1 MSIAARIVQAMAPTG
16 LEVVQGVYNGQAD
29 TYLSF
34 GLMAIPE
41 DFADDA
47 AQAER
52 WLVDLHLFAPHS
64 RNTTAL
70 KRQIRRCI
78 RDAGFTD
85 ADMTDA
91 SEKGTADDGTEQ
103 HIVFEF
109 EDAAGWGAE

>member
-1 MSIAARIVQAMAPTG
+1 MSVASKIVQAMATTG

-34 GLMAIPE
+34 GMLAIPE
-41 DFADDA
+41 DFADDQ

-52 WLVDLHLFAPHS
+52 WLIDLHLFAPHS

-70 KRQIRRCI
+70 KKQIRKCI

-85 ADMTDA
+85 ADMTDV

-109 EDAAGWGAE
+109 EDVTEWGGD